1 VQLQNGT
8 SRLWFLTISSFACL
22 VQVKS
27 MCQIALKKDYA
38 YIDTVGV
45 DDEETHIK
53 VGPHT

>member
-1 VQLQNGT
+1 
-8 SRLWFLTISSFACL
+8 
-22 VQVKS
+22 

>member
-1 VQLQNGT
+1 MEQAGCGFSPFPL
-8 SRLWFLTISSFACL
+8 ACL

-53 VGPHT
+53 VGPNT